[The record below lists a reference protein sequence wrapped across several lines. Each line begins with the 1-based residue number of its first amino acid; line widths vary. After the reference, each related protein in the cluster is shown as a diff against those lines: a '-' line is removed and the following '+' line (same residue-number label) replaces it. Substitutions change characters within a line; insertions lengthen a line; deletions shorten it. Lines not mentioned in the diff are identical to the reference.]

1 MNRIMI
7 SCPNCGLENDFGISK
22 FCHNCGNRLNQEHLI
37 RKSSVDK
44 ETSLTSSKAIFQEI
58 LENETNDNSVPLLKE
73 ADSIYDLGIQLEEVV
88 EQILKKRNFSTQRR
102 LKLKGRSGSL
112 SEIDV
117 LASKKNLKIAVECKN
132 YDRETVVG
140 IKEIRDFHSK
150 LNDIQHYGESLFVT
164 YGKFS
169 SESVSYADKYNI
181 ELWDGHQLSQIHLS
195 MLVGRHSP
203 TKNYNEIILGAA
215 LPISITFEEVSN
227 ILLKNTSFVK
237 VSGLVLFRPYYLF
250 EYKFDSIKIDKRG
263 KPHRNKGEGLRI
275 VDAITEFMLSER
287 ELNNSKSK
295 EHLFFSKKE
304 KKDEAIFEDELKNI
318 ENNHIYKELTSV
330 VPKIHYKIKENP
342 DYQIKVLEP
351 TLTMKT
357 ATYIIL
363 EKIIESNI
371 KEESYT
377 IKNSKGEKEEKTIT
391 IIPKKSDVLI
401 KKSLLVYVPIWDIE
415 IQSKSMIYR
424 KRVMASSKTVLMD
437 EMALCPKDFSTIKI
451 WGKKKNVHA
460 VCETCGIALCS
471 DHILETNKK
480 YYCKEHLE

>member
-1 MNRIMI
+1 MR
-7 SCPNCGLENDFGISK
+7 SCPNCGLESDFGLSK
-22 FCHNCGNRLNQEHLI
+22 FCHNCGNRLNQECQSQ
-37 RKSSVDK
+37 KGSVNADA
-44 ETSLTSSKAIFQEI
+44 SLTSSKAIIQEI
-58 LENETNDNSVPLLKE
+58 LENGTDDNSIPLIKE
-73 ADSIYDLGIQLEEVV
+73 SNSIYDLGIRLEEVV
-88 EQILKKRNFSTQRR
+88 EQILKKRYFSTQRR
-102 LKLKGRSGSL
+102 VKLKGRSSSL

-169 SESVSYADKYNI
+169 SESISYAEKYNI
-181 ELWDGHQLSQIHLS
+181 ELWDGHRLSQIHLS

-203 TKNYNEIILGAA
+203 AENYNDITLGAA
-215 LPISITFEEVSN
+215 LPISLSFHEVSN
-227 ILLKNTSFVK
+227 LTLENPSLVK

-250 EYKFDSIKIDKRG
+250 DYKLDSIKIDKVG
-263 KPHRNKGEGLRI
+263 KPHRVKDEDLLIIDAVTELELFETEMDNTKG
-275 VDAITEFMLSER
+275 
-287 ELNNSKSK
+287 K
-295 EHLFFSKKE
+295 EHLFFSKV
-304 KKDEAIFEDELKNI
+304 KKNESYFEEELKSV
-318 ENNHIYKELTSV
+318 ENYYIYKELASID
-330 VPKIHYKIKENP
+330 PKIQYKIKENP

-357 ATYIIL
+357 ATHIML
-363 EKIIESNI
+363 KEIIESNI

-391 IIPKKSDVLI
+391 IIPKKSDILI
-401 KKSLLVYVPIWDIE
+401 KKSLLVYVPIWVID
-415 IQSKSMIYR
+415 IQSKSLTYR
-424 KRVMASSKTVLMD
+424 KRVMASSKKILAD
-437 EMALCPKDFSTIKI
+437 EMYLCPKDFSTIKI

-460 VCETCGIALCS
+460 VCETCGIALCI
-471 DHILETNKK
+471 DHILQTNKK